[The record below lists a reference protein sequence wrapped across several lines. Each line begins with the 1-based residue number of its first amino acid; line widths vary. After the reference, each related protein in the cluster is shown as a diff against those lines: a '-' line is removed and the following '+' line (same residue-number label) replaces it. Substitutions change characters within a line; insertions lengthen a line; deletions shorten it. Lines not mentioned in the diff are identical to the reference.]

1 MSELE
6 RLVYEMAEINVA
18 FYPFQIVVAILAI
31 ALTLLT
37 YIYPGKWINR
47 SMKIFLGVIYS
58 LIAWGVTVCYINLQG
73 GYYLFTAITHALVA
87 ILFFLSLRNPIIDFD
102 LSNKNNVPLLSAF
115 LTIYG
120 VIIYPL
126 VEFFL
131 GYSWPRMFVFGALCP
146 TGIYAIGTLLSS
158 FSTANKT
165 KQYLLLLSL
174 ISLGAII
181 CGGRTIL
188 IGGVFDFSYFG
199 SGLLGLYKLR
209 EGWAK
214 MLID

>member
-6 RLVYEMAEINVA
+6 RLVYEMAELNVA

-37 YIYPGKWINR
+37 YVNPGKWINR

-87 ILFFLSLRNPIIDFD
+87 ILFFLSLRIPIIDFD
-102 LSNKNNVPLLSAF
+102 LSNKKNIPLLSAF

-126 VEFFL
+126 VEFVL

-199 SGLLGLYKLR
+199 SGLLGLYQLR

-214 MLID
+214 M